1 MSNIKLF
8 DETNQEITILA
19 ELGMNN
25 NNLSEV
31 KEFCKSYS
39 KVVLENE
46 PDAIQFNF
54 FYSELDREIT
64 LVEKF
69 KDSNAFINHTVNIS
83 VGGILEHQF
92 QELVK
97 IFSVKSIKILGTC
110 SEELIKSNEKLD
122 LTFNY
127 RQCAGGCVRF

>member
-8 DETNQEITILA
+8 DEINQEITILA

-25 NNLSEV
+25 SNLSEV

-46 PDAIQFNF
+46 PDAIEFNF

-69 KDSNAFINHTVNIS
+69 KDSSAFINHTVNIS
-83 VGGILEHQF
+83 VEEFL
-92 QELVK
+92 
-97 IFSVKSIKILGTC
+97 SINSK
-110 SEELIKSNEKLD
+110 NW
-122 LTFNY
+122 
-127 RQCAGGCVRF
+127 

>member
-1 MSNIKLF
+1 MSDIKLF

-19 ELGMNN
+19 ELGMNVD
-25 NNLSEV
+25 NLSEV

-46 PDAIQFNF
+46 PDVIEFNF

-69 KDSNAFINHTVNIS
+69 KDSSAFINHTVNIS

-122 LTFNY
+122 LTFDY
-127 RQCAGGCVRF
+127 RQCVGGCVRF

>member
-1 MSNIKLF
+1 MSDIKLF

-19 ELGMNN
+19 ELGMNVD
-25 NNLSEV
+25 NLSEV

-46 PDAIQFNF
+46 PDAIEFKF

-69 KDSNAFINHTVNIS
+69 KDSSAFINHTVNIS

-92 QELVK
+92 QELLICLMIRQ
-97 IFSVKSIKILGTC
+97 IFWMQTFKKNLKLLPTY
-110 SEELIKSNEKLD
+110 ELFFL
-122 LTFNY
+122 
-127 RQCAGGCVRF
+127 

>member
-1 MSNIKLF
+1 MSDIKLF

-19 ELGMNN
+19 ELGMNVD
-25 NNLSEV
+25 NLSEV

-46 PDAIQFNF
+46 PDAIEFKF

-64 LVEKF
+64 LVEKY

-83 VGGILEHQF
+83 VGRILERQF

-97 IFSVKSIKILGTC
+97 IFSVMSIKILGTC

-127 RQCAGGCVRF
+127 RQCVGGCVRF